1 MKKMKYTKVALILS
15 LCVMLIWGLLGT
27 GATIAWFTDT
37 PDVDENTFLIGQLAL
52 DVEYKNDLVT
62 DYTPVDSQTSVFN
75 DKALYEPGYTQVVYL
90 KITNP
95 GDVAFNYKM
104 SVDTRSYVDSVS
116 LYGTTLHLPGY
127 LRFGAVFGATEADLD
142 RTLAREYATE
152 EMEDYCLNTYTK
164 YDTFTVEP
172 GQTRYAALVVFMPEE
187 VGNAANYRGSTVPQ
201 VDLGIT
207 VFAQQAGT
215 PMD

>member
-90 KITNP
+90 KITNR

-164 YDTFTVEP
+164 YDTVTVEP